1 MELVLLALLCGFLP
15 VRSHADVMYST
26 LGQSILFPCERK
38 SSQGSEPILWGFHRP
53 GEDPPAHMTQ
63 NPGSLLTTSLSDK
76 RSRVVVLSNSSLQLQ
91 GLQPED
97 AGIYT
102 CIQRNPPTSQPL
114 LNQVTLILLTVRILP
129 RGPVGEGSHVLM
141 RCSMTCDVDENRCTR
156 NPQGAEVSWTDSHWQ
171 PIKEQAGRYSTQ
183 PGGTF
188 SNLKVTV
195 QQADHRRKW
204 KCILSVNQQTQ
215 AVQEVAIPVR
225 GSLQTLF
232 VAEGHRLLLPCLE
245 PSLLQ
250 PGELLEWGYREI
262 GDPVSHLIST
272 TPPSGPPTCARC
284 GADLLLLPNSTL
296 LLPSV
301 RAADARGYHCL
312 THDASGSPSLVRSFR
327 VGVLSVVADAS
338 SPPQNGSIIALTCSV
353 VYNPNS
359 SDVFLAWAD
368 NRGIPLTPGTAGR
381 FQVIQANS
389 SLQLVIQDLQPSDA
403 EGAWRCSLTAE
414 GEERASQQYHLRF
427 KGLHSGV
434 AEGPRSGATILAL
447 LLLLLLL
454 SVQCFLHTR

>member
-225 GSLQTLF
+225 
-232 VAEGHRLLLPCLE
+232 
-245 PSLLQ
+245 
-250 PGELLEWGYREI
+250 
-262 GDPVSHLIST
+262 
-272 TPPSGPPTCARC
+272 
-284 GADLLLLPNSTL
+284 
-296 LLPSV
+296 
-301 RAADARGYHCL
+301 
-312 THDASGSPSLVRSFR
+312 
-327 VGVLSVVADAS
+327 VVADAS